1 MTNTKN
7 ILKSITNKQNAL
19 NIWRLKNIALDGNIT
34 IVNILN
40 TI

>member
-7 ILKSITNKQNAL
+7 VLESATNVQNAL
-19 NIWRLKNIALDGNIT
+19 NIWRLENIALDGNIT